1 MVVSHPQQL
10 TIIFGNLLLWE
21 FAPGESH
28 IRFVIVT
35 DRWNVLAIGTWPLYT
50 RHETK
55 TSREDLVN
63 KCQHFCLQLPWN
75 LIYTVCLYGR
85 DLDLRNYT
93 DIYNYEICICSTKH
107 NNIQTNEEFCIQSKK
122 KLFFL
127 WEIYFESSYV
137 YDHFLYVMRT
147 YVV

>member
-21 FAPGESH
+21 FTPGESL

-85 DLDLRNYT
+85 DLDLRNHK
-93 DIYNYEICICSTKH
+93 DIYNYEISIFFTKP
-107 NNIQTNEEFCIQSKK
+107 NNIQTNNFLSNLKRNSFSTEKSISNQLMFTLI
-122 KLFFL
+122 FF
-127 WEIYFESSYV
+127 I
-137 YDHFLYVMRT
+137 
-147 YVV
+147 